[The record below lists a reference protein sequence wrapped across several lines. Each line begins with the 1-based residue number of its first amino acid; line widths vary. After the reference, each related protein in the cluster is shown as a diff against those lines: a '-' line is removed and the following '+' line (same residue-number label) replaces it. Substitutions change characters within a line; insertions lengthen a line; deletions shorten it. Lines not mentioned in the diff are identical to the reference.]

1 MGPLSERAVQR
12 TVANIDKLFAETNR
26 DPAVLAAVQAL
37 AQPDASTSEALR
49 VLLVAC
55 ETTIVTALC
64 QLVIASLAEQVRHG
78 RARALGC
85 CPRSWS
91 PWSWPASPRAPVA
104 GQAPGPPAGT

>member
-1 MGPLSERAVQR
+1 MTKNEELVRRAMGPLSERAVQR

-37 AQPDASTSEALR
+37 AQPDAATSEALR

-64 QLVIASLAEQVRHG
+64 QLVIASLAEQVR
-78 RARALGC
+78 LT
-85 CPRSWS
+85 S
-91 PWSWPASPRAPVA
+91 PMRLSGMPKAPPTFEA
-104 GQAPGPPAGT
+104 